1 MASWKLQLSQL
12 SAVNNLIP
20 FKLNK
25 ISNEEISLLHVYPFP
40 FTRSYTAAIVMCYRE
55 AREAQSCQMCV

>member
-12 SAVNNLIP
+12 PAFNNLIP

-25 ISNEEISLLHVYPFP
+25 ISNKEVSLLHVYPYP
-40 FTRSYTAAIVMCYRE
+40 FARSNTAAIVMCYRE